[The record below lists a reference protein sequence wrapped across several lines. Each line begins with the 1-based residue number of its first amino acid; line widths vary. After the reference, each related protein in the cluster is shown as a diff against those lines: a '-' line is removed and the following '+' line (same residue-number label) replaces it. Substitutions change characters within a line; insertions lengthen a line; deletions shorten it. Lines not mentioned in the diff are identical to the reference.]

1 MPGRVMSSKSPF
13 NCATNLQ
20 IRLHRNGDEDQDDRI
35 AIRYKGEDLYHLFY
49 RSGNS
54 SLEEPRTY
62 FVILTGEE
70 LDTYLSSLFTLL
82 VRDTDPFAHIQ
93 FDLPCSPSLLY
104 TIEDLRSGKIRKALW
119 DILPLL
125 SSAGRFK

>member
-1 MPGRVMSSKSPF
+1 
-13 NCATNLQ
+13 
-20 IRLHRNGDEDQDDRI
+20 
-35 AIRYKGEDLYHLFY
+35 
-49 RSGNS
+49 
-54 SLEEPRTY
+54 
-62 FVILTGEE
+62 VILTGEE

-104 TIEDLRSGKIRKALW
+104 TIQDLRSGKIRKALW